1 MAAASIVMKVNKN
14 VVFIEKLLIFTDS
27 KMIPL
32 EINGILKEYVS
43 FFGNS
48 KRAIPVLKEEINT

>member
-1 MAAASIVMKVNKN
+1 MAAVSIVMKVNKK
-14 VVFIEKLLIFTDS
+14 VFIEKLLIFTDS

-32 EINGILKEYVS
+32 EINGILKEYMS

-48 KRAIPVLKEEINT
+48 KRAIPALKGEINT